1 MYNILWLIIIYYVI
15 LFIVYLLLL
24 LADLGALRAPLSAR
38 PQIGGVE
45 QTQTSHKPKL
55 RTNPKFE
62 QI

>member
-1 MYNILWLIIIYYVI
+1 MNIEK
-15 LFIVYLLLL
+15 
-24 LADLGALRAPLSAR
+24 LAGRGARSAPRS
-38 PQIGGVE
+38 GGVE